1 MKINILTTGLAAL
14 VFMTSCKSLKTLS
27 SKDTSS
33 TAQKQNTVR
42 PDRRDVAFIDNIEVT
57 PGNVVTSKHTTINTR
72 TKKNTSNTSTTAST
86 KKQGENRPEP
96 NPNLSKADI
105 EKADYLQLKYAVKLD
120 ATVEKLTNISLLE
133 LIDHW
138 WGTRYSLGGTTESG
152 IDCSA
157 FTQVLMRE
165 LYNIALLRTAH
176 EQYASTEHIKVDDLE
191 EGDLVFFGHG
201 GKKSSI
207 SHVGFYILNN
217 KFVHA
222 STSNGVMISDLNDSY
237 WKQRFKGAGRVKKAT
252 TITD

>member
-1 MKINILTTGLAAL
+1 MGGLAAI
-14 VFMTSCKSLKTLS
+14 VFMTSCKSLKSLS

-33 TAQKQNTVR
+33 AQKQNTVR

-57 PGNVVTSKHTTINTR
+57 PGNVVTSKHATINTR
-72 TKKNTSNTSTTAST
+72 NKKATSGTVAA
-86 KKQGENRPEP
+86 KKQEQQTVANDP
-96 NPNLSKADI
+96 NVVVPKADI

-120 ATVEKLTNISLLE
+120 ASVEKLTNISLLQ

-138 WGTRYSLGGTTESG
+138 WGTRYSLGGTTENG

-157 FTQVLMRE
+157 FTQTLMKE

-176 EQYASTEHIKVDDLE
+176 EQYANTERINVEDLE

-201 GKKSSI
+201 GKKSTI

-222 STSNGVMISDLNDSY
+222 STSSGVMISDLNDSY
-237 WKQRFKGAGRVKKAT
+237 WKQRFKGAGRVRKT
-252 TITD
+252 